1 MTLWCFSDRRLKPT
15 VMQEQDLTPMM
26 RQYHAVKLET
36 PDALLLFRLGDF
48 YELFFEDAVTASREL
63 EITLTARNKEHGSP
77 VPMCGVPYH
86 AAEGYIARL
95 LRKGYKVAICD
106 QMEPPQ
112 KGVKLVK
119 RELTRIITP
128 GTVTDTNV
136 LAPGENNFLLAISD
150 SQDAGGQL
158 GCAFLDISTGEL
170 RASQF
175 TGPERWNRL
184 LVDVEHFSPREV
196 LFPEKLANTLGA
208 LNSGIAKT
216 PMDDWLF
223 DPDYA
228 GRVLRD
234 QFGTATLDGFGLAG
248 KLSAVGASGAIIHYV
263 KQTQKTTLEHITGLT
278 YSESAEYLML
288 DAATIRNLE
297 LFESSSGDAKDTLL
311 GVINRTRTSMGARL
325 LRSWLVRPSIDA
337 NEIELRLDAV
347 AELAASAVALEEART
362 SFDGMFDLERLLSKI
377 TIGTASPRELT
388 ALRASIAQLPAIAGV
403 LSRLKAARFTDLLTR
418 LDLLT
423 DLGELLSKSIS
434 DEPPFALA
442 DGGVIRD
449 GYHADLDEL
458 RSLSKD
464 SKTYLASLEAR
475 ERERTGI
482 GSLKVRFNR
491 VFGYYIEVSK
501 SNLHLVPK
509 DYDRKQTLVGA
520 ERFVTPELKE
530 YEEKILTAE
539 EKILEIEKN
548 LFQQIRSRIA
558 VEARRIR
565 QTATAIAEFDVLASF
580 AATAQRY
587 NYSRPQISA
596 NDEFVVRKGRHPVIE
611 ALAEEHRA
619 DRFVPN
625 DLFMNDST
633 DQILIVTGPNMGG
646 KSTFLRQNALQ
657 VILAQMGSFVPAQ
670 LMRFP
675 IIDRIFTRIGA
686 SDNLARGRS
695 TFMVE
700 MTETAIIL
708 NSATPK
714 SLIILDEIGR
724 GTATFDGLS
733 IAWAVIEHIQAN
745 LHAKTIFA
753 THYHELTELAD
764 LLPNIK
770 NFHVAVK
777 EAQNR
782 IVFLRTVEPGA
793 ADRSYGI
800 EVAKLAGI
808 PSPVTQRA
816 REILKKHEE
825 NEHQL
830 SDNLTVRARRKPKL
844 VINQLSLFTALEEEL
859 RNALREIDVD
869 AMTPLDALR
878 LLAEL
883 KKKL

>member
-1 MTLWCFSDRRLKPT
+1 
-15 VMQEQDLTPMM
+15 MQEQDLTPMM
-26 RQYHAVKLET
+26 RQYHAVKQET

-48 YELFFEDAVTASREL
+48 YELFFDDAVTASREL
-63 EITLTARNKEHGSP
+63 EITLTARNKERDNP

-86 AAEGYIARL
+86 AADGYIARL

-106 QMEPPQ
+106 QIEAPQ

-119 RELTRIITP
+119 REVTRVITP

-136 LAPGENNFLLAISD
+136 LSPGENNFLLAVVD
-150 SQDAGGQL
+150 GGEDL

-175 TGPERWNRL
+175 VGPDRWSRL
-184 LVDVEHFSPREV
+184 RLDVEHFSPREV
-196 LFPEKLANTLGA
+196 LFPERMKV
-208 LNSGIAKT
+208 GINGFDNGITKT
-216 PMDDWLF
+216 AIDDWLF
-223 DPDYA
+223 DVDYA
-228 GRVLRD
+228 SRVLRE

-248 KLSAVGASGAIIHYV
+248 KSAAIGAAGAMLHYV
-263 KQTQKTTLEHITGLT
+263 RQTQKTTLEHITSIN
-278 YSESAEYLML
+278 YSEAADYLML

-297 LFESSSGDAKDTLL
+297 MFESSAGDSKDALV
-311 GVINRTRTSMGARL
+311 GVINRTRTGMGARL
-325 LRSWLVRPSIDA
+325 LRNWMVRPSIDA
-337 NEIELRLDAV
+337 SEIEVRLDAV
-347 AELAASAVALEEART
+347 GELAASSVLLEET
-362 SFDGMFDLERLLSKI
+362 KSSFDGIFDLERLLSKI
-377 TIGTASPRELT
+377 TVGTAGPRELS
-388 ALRASIAQLPAIAGV
+388 ALRASIGRIPAIAGV
-403 LSRLKAARFTDLLTR
+403 LERLQAGRFNDLLHR
-418 LDLLT
+418 LDLLG
-423 DLGELLSKSIS
+423 DLGELLAKSIA
-434 DEPPFALA
+434 DDPPIAIT

-449 GYHADLDEL
+449 GYHAELDEL
-458 RSLSKD
+458 RSLSKN
-464 SKTYLASLEAR
+464 SKTYLASLEIR

-501 SNLHLVPK
+501 ANLHLAPK

-539 EKILEIEKN
+539 EKILEIERN
-548 LFQQIRSRIA
+548 LFQNIRSRIA
-558 VEARRIR
+558 DNSRRIR
-565 QTATAIAEFDVLASF
+565 QTASVIAEFDVLAGF
-580 AATAQRY
+580 AATAQRFGY
-587 NYSRPQISA
+587 TRPQIST
-596 NDEFVVRKGRHPVIE
+596 NSEFVISKGRHPVIE
-611 ALAEEHRA
+611 ALADEHRA

-625 DLFMNDST
+625 DLFMNDSA

-646 KSTFLRQNALQ
+646 KSTFLRQAALL
-657 VILAQMGSFVPAQ
+657 VIFAQMGSFVPAR

-675 IIDRIFTRIGA
+675 IVDRIFTRIGA
-686 SDNLARGRS
+686 SDNLTRGRS

-733 IAWAVIEHIQAN
+733 IAWAVIEHI
-745 LHAKTIFA
+745 HSHIKAKTIFA

-764 LLPNIK
+764 LISGIK
-770 NFHVAVK
+770 NYHVAVK

-782 IVFLRTVEPGA
+782 IVFLRTVEAGP

-800 EVAKLAGI
+800 DVAKLAGI
-808 PSPVTQRA
+808 PGPVTQRA

-830 SDNLTVRARRKPKL
+830 SDNLTVRARRKPKI
-844 VINQLSLFTALEEEL
+844 VVNQLSLFTALEEEL
-859 RNALREIDVD
+859 RNALREIEVD
-869 AMTPLDALR
+869 AITPLEALR

-883 KKKL
+883 KKKAIEKS

>member
-1 MTLWCFSDRRLKPT
+1 MN
-15 VMQEQDLTPMM
+15 EDLTPMM
-26 RQYHAVKLET
+26 RQYHAVKQEV

-48 YELFFEDAVTASREL
+48 YELFFDDAVTASREL
-63 EITLTARNKEHGSP
+63 EITLTARNKDREKP

-86 AAEGYIARL
+86 AADSYIARL

-106 QMEPPQ
+106 QMEAPQ

-119 RELTRIITP
+119 REVTRVITP

-136 LAPGENNFLLAISD
+136 LSPGENNFLLAISD
-150 SQDAGGQL
+150 QDGEL
-158 GCAFLDISTGEL
+158 GSAFLDVSTGAL
-170 RASQF
+170 LVSQF
-175 TGPERWNRL
+175 SGPERWNRL
-184 LVDVEHFSPREV
+184 LLDIEHFSPREV
-196 LFPEKLANTLGA
+196 LFPEKLKAELSHLDN
-208 LNSGIAKT
+208 GIAKT
-216 PMDDWLF
+216 PLDDWLF
-223 DPDYA
+223 DADYA
-228 GRVLRD
+228 ARILHD
-234 QFGTATLDGFGLAG
+234 QFGIATLDGFGLTG
-248 KLSAVGASGAIIHYV
+248 KAAAIGASGAMIHYV
-263 KQTQKTTLEHITGLT
+263 RQTQKTSLSHITGVT
-278 YSESAEYLML
+278 YSESANYLVL

-297 LFESSSGDAKDTLL
+297 LFEPSTPFGDNSKDSLL
-311 GVINRTRTSMGARL
+311 GAINRTRTGMGARL
-325 LRSWLVRPSIDA
+325 LRNWLVRPSIDST
-337 NEIELRLDAV
+337 EIELRFDAV
-347 AELAASAVALEEART
+347 GEVVGSTVLLEEARA
-362 SFDGMFDLERLLSKI
+362 SFEGLFDLERLLSKI
-377 TIGTASPRELT
+377 TVGTASPRELT
-388 ALRASIAQLPAIAGV
+388 ALRASIGRLPAVAAV
-403 LSRLKAARFTDLLTR
+403 LERMKSQRFGQLHR
-418 LDLLT
+418 QLDLLS
-423 DLGELLSKSIS
+423 DLGEFLTKSIS
-434 DEPPFALA
+434 DDPPFVLA
-442 DGGVIRD
+442 DGGVIRE

-458 RSLSKD
+458 RSLSKN

-475 ERERTGI
+475 ERNRTGI

-501 SNLHLVPK
+501 ANLHLVPK

-539 EKILEIEKN
+539 EKILEIEKT
-548 LFQQIRSRIA
+548 LFQEIRGRVA
-558 VEARRIR
+558 AEARRIR
-565 QTATAIAEFDVLASF
+565 QTAAVIAEYDVLAGF
-580 AATAQRY
+580 AATAQRFGY
-587 NYSRPQISA
+587 CRPQISN
-596 NDEFVVRKGRHPVIE
+596 NDEFIVRKGRHPVIE
-611 ALAEEHRA
+611 ALGEEHRA

-625 DLFMNDST
+625 DLFTNDSS

-646 KSTFLRQNALQ
+646 KSTFLRQNALL

-670 LMRFP
+670 MMRFP
-675 IIDRIFTRIGA
+675 IVDRIFTRIGA

-714 SLIILDEIGR
+714 SLVILDEIGR
-724 GTATFDGLS
+724 STATFDGLS

-745 LHAKTIFA
+745 LRAKTIFA

-764 LLPNIK
+764 LLPAIK

-777 EAQNR
+777 EAENR

-808 PSPVTQRA
+808 PGPVTQRA

-825 NEHQL
+825 TEHQL
-830 SDNLTVRARRKPKL
+830 SDNLTVRARRKPKI

-859 RNALREIDVD
+859 RNALREINVD
-869 AMTPLDALR
+869 TVTPLDALR
-878 LLAEL
+878 LLADL
-883 KKKL
+883 KKKAE

>member
-1 MTLWCFSDRRLKPT
+1 MHD
-15 VMQEQDLTPMM
+15 DLTPMM
-26 RQYHAVKLET
+26 RQYHAVKQET

-63 EITLTARNKEHGSP
+63 EITLTARNKEREKP

-86 AAEGYIARL
+86 AADGYIARL

-119 RELTRIITP
+119 REVTRIITP

-136 LAPGENNFLLAISD
+136 LAPGENNFMLAVTD
-150 SQDAGGQL
+150 DGEHL

-175 TGPERWNRL
+175 SGADRWSRL
-184 LVDVEHFSPREV
+184 LLDIEHFSPREI
-196 LFPEKLANTLGA
+196 LFPEKMKETTGRLDRAISRT
-208 LNSGIAKT
+208 S
-216 PMDDWLF
+216 MEDWLF
-223 DPDYA
+223 DADYA
-228 GRVLRD
+228 SRVLQE

-248 KLSAVGASGAIIHYV
+248 KSAAIGASGALIHYV
-263 KQTQKTTLEHITGLT
+263 RQTQKTSLEHITGIT
-278 YSESAEYLML
+278 YSETANYLLL

-297 LFESSSGDAKDTLL
+297 LFESSAGDTKDTLL
-311 GVINRTRTSMGARL
+311 GVINRTRTGMGARL
-325 LRSWLVRPSIDA
+325 LRHWLVRPSIDPA
-337 NEIELRLDAV
+337 EIESRLDAV
-347 AELAASAVALEEART
+347 GELASSAMHLEESRA
-362 SFDGMFDLERLLSKI
+362 SFEGIFDLERLLGKI
-377 TIGTASPRELT
+377 TVGTAGPRELLS
-388 ALRASIAQLPAIAGV
+388 LRGSITHLPAIAAALG
-403 LSRLKAARFTDLLTR
+403 RLKAPRFADLLGR
-418 LDLLT
+418 LDLLA
-423 DLGELLSKSIS
+423 DLGDLLNRSIS
-434 DEPPFALA
+434 DEPPIALA

-449 GYHADLDEL
+449 GYRPDLDEL
-458 RSLSKD
+458 RSLSKH
-464 SKTYLASLEAR
+464 SKTYLAAVETR

-482 GSLKVRFNR
+482 NSLKVRFNR
-491 VFGYYIEVSK
+491 VFGYYIEISK
-501 SNLHLVPK
+501 ANLHLVPK

-520 ERFVTPELKE
+520 ERFTTPELKE

-539 EKILEIEKN
+539 EKILEIEKT
-548 LFQQIRSRIA
+548 LFQEIRGRIA
-558 VEARRIR
+558 DEARRVR
-565 QTATAIAEFDVLASF
+565 QAAAVVSEFDVLASF
-580 AATAQRY
+580 AAAAQRFGY
-587 NYSRPQISA
+587 IRPQIA
-596 NDEFVVRKGRHPVIE
+596 HNDEFLIRKGRHPVIE
-611 ALAEEHRA
+611 ALAEDHRA

-646 KSTFLRQNALQ
+646 KSTFLRQNALL
-657 VILAQMGSFVPAQ
+657 VILAQTGSFVPAQ

-675 IIDRIFTRIGA
+675 IVDRIFTRIGA
-686 SDNLARGRS
+686 SDNLSRGRS

-733 IAWAVIEHIQAN
+733 IAWAVIEHIQSRI
-745 LHAKTIFA
+745 HAKTIFA
-753 THYHELTELAD
+753 THYHELTELAE
-764 LLPNIK
+764 LLSSIK
-770 NFHVAVK
+770 NYHVTVK

-808 PSPVTQRA
+808 PAPVTTRA

-830 SDNLTVRARRKPKL
+830 SDNLTVRASRKPKI
-844 VINQLSLFTALEEEL
+844 VVNQMSLFTALEEEL
-859 RNALREIDVD
+859 RNAVRGLDLNG
-869 AMTPLDALR
+869 MTPLEALQF
-878 LLAEL
+878 LSEL
-883 KKKL
+883 KKKAE

>member
-1 MTLWCFSDRRLKPT
+1 MHD
-15 VMQEQDLTPMM
+15 DLTPMM
-26 RQYHAVKLET
+26 RQYHAVKQET

-48 YELFFEDAVTASREL
+48 YELFFDDAITASREL
-63 EITLTARNKEHGSP
+63 EITLTARNKERDNP
-77 VPMCGVPYH
+77 IPMCGVPYH
-86 AAEGYIARL
+86 AADSYIARL

-106 QMEPPQ
+106 QMEAPQ

-119 RELTRIITP
+119 REVTRIITP

-136 LAPGENNFLLAISD
+136 LSPGVNNFLLALTERSD
-150 SQDAGGQL
+150 GNGEL
-158 GCAFLDISTGEL
+158 GCALLDISTGEL
-170 RASQF
+170 RAAQF
-175 TGPERWNRL
+175 TGPDRWNRL
-184 LVDVEHFSPREV
+184 LLDIEHFSPREV
-196 LFPEKLANTLGA
+196 LFPEKLKDGLGR
-208 LNSGIAKT
+208 LDTGIAKT

-228 GRVLRD
+228 GRVLRE
-234 QFGTATLDGFGLAG
+234 QFGTATLDGFGLGEKSTAI
-248 KLSAVGASGAIIHYV
+248 AASGALIHYV
-263 KQTQKTTLEHITGLT
+263 RQTQKTTLEHITGLS
-278 YSESAEYLML
+278 YSELADYLML

-297 LFESSSGDAKDTLL
+297 LLESSSGDTKDTLL
-311 GVINRTRTSMGARL
+311 GVINRTRTGMGARL
-325 LRSWLVRPSIDA
+325 LRSWLVRPSIDIP
-337 NEIELRLDAV
+337 EIESRLDAV
-347 AELAASAVALEEART
+347 AELAASPFTLDESRT
-362 SFDGMFDLERLLSKI
+362 SFDGIFDLERLLSKI
-377 TIGTASPRELT
+377 TIGTAGPRELA
-388 ALRASIAQLPAIAGV
+388 ALRASILRLTAIAAA
-403 LSRLKAARFTDLLTR
+403 LTRLKAPRFTELLDRFDLLA
-418 LDLLT
+418 DV
-423 DLGELLSKSIS
+423 GELLTKSIT
-434 DEPPFALA
+434 DEPPFVLA

-449 GYHADLDEL
+449 GYHSELDEL
-458 RSLSKD
+458 RSLSKN
-464 SKTYLASLEAR
+464 SKTYLASVEAR

-482 GSLKVRFNR
+482 GSLKVRFNK
-491 VFGYYIEVSK
+491 VFGYYIEISK
-501 SNLHLVPK
+501 ANLRLVPR

-539 EKILEIEKN
+539 EKMLEIEKN
-548 LFQQIRSRIA
+548 LFLQIRNRIA
-558 VEARRIR
+558 EEARRIR
-565 QTATAIAEFDVLASF
+565 QTAAAIAEFDVLASF
-580 AATAQRY
+580 AATAQKF
-587 NYSRPQISA
+587 NYSRPEVSRS
-596 NDEFVVRKGRHPVIE
+596 DEFVIRKGRHPVIE

-646 KSTFLRQNALQ
+646 KSTFLRQSALLI
-657 VILAQMGSFVPAQ
+657 ILAQMGSFVPAQ

-675 IIDRIFTRIGA
+675 VVDRIFTRIGA

-745 LHAKTIFA
+745 IRAKTIFA

-764 LLPNIK
+764 LLPGIK

-808 PSPVTQRA
+808 PAPVTHRA

-825 NEHQL
+825 TEHQL
-830 SDNLTVRARRKPKL
+830 SDNLTVRARRKPKI

-859 RNALREIDVD
+859 RNALREINVD
-869 AMTPLDALR
+869 TVTPLEALR
-878 LLAEL
+878 LLADL
-883 KKKL
+883 KKKAE

>member
-1 MTLWCFSDRRLKPT
+1 
-15 VMQEQDLTPMM
+15 MM
-26 RQYHAVKLET
+26 RQYHAVKQET

-63 EITLTARNKEHGSP
+63 EITLTARNKERDNP

-86 AAEGYIARL
+86 AADGYIARL

-106 QMEPPQ
+106 QVEAPQ

-119 RELTRIITP
+119 REVTRVITP
-128 GTVTDTNV
+128 GTITDTNV
-136 LAPGENNFLLAISD
+136 LSAGQNNFLLAIND
-150 SQDAGGQL
+150 RDDQL
-158 GCAFLDISTGEL
+158 GFAFLDISTGEL

-175 TGPERWNRL
+175 RGPERWNKL
-184 LVDVEHFSPREV
+184 FLDVEHFSPTEV
-196 LFPEKLANTLGA
+196 LFPEKLKDQVHR
-208 LNSGIAKT
+208 LNGIART
-216 PMDDWLF
+216 PLEDWLF
-223 DPDYA
+223 DVDYA
-228 GRVLRD
+228 SRLLGD
-234 QFGTATLDGFGLAG
+234 QLGTATLDGFGLRDRDA
-248 KLSAVGASGAIIHYV
+248 AIGACGAIIHYV
-263 KQTQKTTLEHITGLT
+263 RQTQKTTLEHINSLS
-278 YSESAEYLML
+278 YSESADYLVL

-297 LFESSSGDAKDTLL
+297 LLEATDGESKDTLL
-311 GVINRTRTSMGARL
+311 RVINRTSTSMGARL
-325 LRSWLVRPSIDA
+325 LRNWMVRPSINA
-337 NEIELRLDAV
+337 NEIESRLDAV
-347 AELAASAVALEEART
+347 EELCRSAMVLEKTRT
-362 SFDGMFDLERLLSKI
+362 SFEGMFDLERLLGKI
-377 TIGTASPRELT
+377 TIGTASPRELIS
-388 ALRASIAQLPAIAGV
+388 LRGSISRLPAIAKA
-403 LSRLKAARFTDLLTR
+403 LDDLKASRFAALR
-418 LDLLT
+418 SGLDLLE
-423 DLGELLSKSIS
+423 DLSDLLSKAIS
-434 DEPPFALA
+434 DDPPFAMA

-449 GYHADLDEL
+449 GYNVELDEL
-458 RSLSKD
+458 RSLSRD
-464 SKTYLASLEAR
+464 SKGYLAAVETR
-475 ERERTGI
+475 ERDRTGI
-482 GSLKVRFNR
+482 ASLKVRFNR

-501 SNLHLVPK
+501 TNLHLVPK

-530 YEEKILTAE
+530 YEEKSLTAE
-539 EKILEIEKN
+539 EKMLEIEKT
-548 LFQQIRSRIA
+548 LFQQVRNRIA
-558 VEARRIR
+558 EQARRIR
-565 QTATAIAEFDVLASF
+565 QTASVVAEFDVLAGF
-580 AATAQRY
+580 AATAQRFG
-587 NYSRPQISA
+587 YSRPQLST
-596 NDEFVVRKGRHPVIE
+596 NDELLVRKGRHPVIE

-625 DLFMNDST
+625 DLFMNDTS

-646 KSTFLRQNALQ
+646 KSTFLRQNALL

-670 LMRFP
+670 LFRFP

-708 NSATPK
+708 NSATPR

-745 LHAKTIFA
+745 IRAKTVFA

-764 LLPNIK
+764 LLTGIRNY
-770 NFHVAVK
+770 HVAVK

-782 IVFLRTVEPGA
+782 IIFLRTVEPGA

-808 PSPVTQRA
+808 PGGVTRRA

-830 SDNLTVRARRKPKL
+830 SDNLTVRAGRKPRI
-844 VINQLSLFTALEEEL
+844 VVNQLSLFSAIEEEL
-859 RNALREIDVD
+859 RSLLRETDLD
-869 AMTPLDALR
+869 SMTPLEALK

-883 KKKL
+883 KKKASE

>member
-1 MTLWCFSDRRLKPT
+1 MSD
-15 VMQEQDLTPMM
+15 QDLTPMM
-26 RQYHAVKLET
+26 RQYHAVKQET

-63 EITLTARNKEHGSP
+63 EITLTARNKERDNP

-86 AAEGYIARL
+86 AADGYIARL

-106 QMEPPQ
+106 QVEAPQ

-119 RELTRIITP
+119 REVTRVITP
-128 GTVTDTNV
+128 GTVTDTNI
-136 LAPGENNFLLAISD
+136 LSAGQNNFLLAINEGD
-150 SQDAGGQL
+150 DQL

-175 TGPERWNRL
+175 SGADRWNKL
-184 LVDVEHFSPREV
+184 LLDVEHFSPAEV
-196 LFPEKLANTLGA
+196 LFPEKLREPVKKLDD
-208 LNSGIAKT
+208 IAKT
-216 PMDDWLF
+216 PMEDWLF
-223 DPDYA
+223 DVDYA
-228 GRVLRD
+228 SRVLRE
-234 QFGTATLDGFGLAG
+234 QLGTSTLDGFGLSG
-248 KLSAVGASGAIIHYV
+248 KTAAIGASGAMIHYV
-263 KQTQKTTLEHITGLT
+263 KQTQKTTLEHITGLS
-278 YSESAEYLML
+278 YSESADYLVL

-297 LFESSSGDAKDTLL
+297 LLESSAGDSKDTLL
-311 GVINRTRTSMGARL
+311 SVINRTATSMGARL
-325 LRSWLVRPSIDA
+325 LRNWLVRPSIDA
-337 NEIELRLDAV
+337 KEIESRFDAV
-347 AELAASAVALEEART
+347 EELSRSAILLEQTRT
-362 SFDGMFDLERLLSKI
+362 SFESMFDVERLLGKI

-388 ALRASIAQLPAIAGV
+388 SLRTSIGRLPAIAKA
-403 LSRLKAARFTDLLTR
+403 LETLKAARFAALRSR
-418 LDLLT
+418 LDLLE
-423 DLGELLSKSIS
+423 DLHDLLNKAIS
-434 DEPPFALA
+434 DDPPFVLA

-449 GYHADLDEL
+449 GYHAELDEL
-458 RSLSKD
+458 RSLSRN
-464 SKTYLASLEAR
+464 SKSVLAAIETR

-491 VFGYYIEVSK
+491 VFGYYIEISK
-501 SNLHLVPK
+501 SNLHLAPK

-539 EKILEIEKN
+539 EKMLEIEKT
-548 LFQQIRSRIA
+548 LFQQIRNRIA
-558 VEARRIR
+558 EESRRIR
-565 QTATAIAEFDVLASF
+565 QTAAVVAEFDVLTGFAS
-580 AATAQRY
+580 AAQRFG
-587 NYSRPQISA
+587 YSRPQLAA

-625 DLFMNDST
+625 DLFMNDTS

-646 KSTFLRQNALQ
+646 KSTFLRQNALLA
-657 VILAQMGSFVPAQ
+657 ILAQMGSFVPAQ
-670 LMRFP
+670 LLRLP

-708 NSATPK
+708 NSASPR

-733 IAWAVIEHIQAN
+733 IAWAVIEHIQSN
-745 LHAKTIFA
+745 IKAKTIFA
-753 THYHELTELAD
+753 THYHELTELED
-764 LLPNIK
+764 LLPGIK
-770 NFHVAVK
+770 NYHVTVK

-782 IVFLRTVEPGA
+782 IIFLRTVEAGA

-808 PSPVTQRA
+808 PGGVTRRA

-825 NEHQL
+825 NEHEL
-830 SDNLTVRARRKPKL
+830 SDNLTVRAGRKPRI
-844 VINQLSLFTALEEEL
+844 VVNQLSLFTALEEEL
-859 RNALREIDVD
+859 RSSLRAIDLD
-869 AMTPLDALR
+869 SMTPLEALK
-878 LLAEL
+878 LLSEL
-883 KKKL
+883 KKKAGN

>member
-1 MTLWCFSDRRLKPT
+1 
-15 VMQEQDLTPMM
+15 MM
-26 RQYHAVKLET
+26 RQYRAVKQET
-36 PDALLLFRLGDF
+36 ADALLLFRLGDF
-48 YELFFEDAVTASREL
+48 YELFFDDAITASREL
-63 EITLTARNKEHGSP
+63 EITLTARNKDRENP

-86 AAEGYIARL
+86 AADGYIARL

-106 QMEPPQ
+106 QMEAPQ

-119 RELTRIITP
+119 REVTRVITP
-128 GTVTDTNV
+128 GTITDTNV
-136 LAPGENNFLLAISD
+136 LSPGENNFLLAISD
-150 SQDAGGQL
+150 HDGQL

-170 RASQF
+170 RVSQF
-175 TGPERWNRL
+175 GGPERWNRL
-184 LVDVEHFSPREV
+184 LLDVEHFSPREMV
-196 LFPEKLANTLGA
+196 FPEKLKEEIPRLDN
-208 LNSGIAKT
+208 GIAKT

-223 DPDYA
+223 DADYA
-228 GRVLRD
+228 ARILHE

-248 KLSAVGASGAIIHYV
+248 KSAAIGASGAMIHYV
-263 KQTQKTTLEHITGLT
+263 RQTQKTSLGHITGLSF
-278 YSESAEYLML
+278 SEAADYLVL

-297 LFESSSGDAKDTLL
+297 LFEPSSPPIPSIGLSVSTKDSLL
-311 GVINRTRTSMGARL
+311 GVINRTRTGMGARL
-325 LRSWLVRPSIDA
+325 LRSWLVRPSIDPA
-337 NEIELRLDAV
+337 EIESRLDAV
-347 AELAASAVALEEART
+347 GEIVGSAVLVEEARS
-362 SFDGMFDLERLLSKI
+362 SFEGLFDLERLLSKI
-377 TIGTASPRELT
+377 TVGTAGPRELT
-388 ALRASIAQLPAIAGV
+388 ALRASIGRLPGIAGV
-403 LSRLKAARFTDLLTR
+403 LTRLKSARFIQLEKN
-418 LDLLT
+418 LDLLS
-423 DLGELLSKSIS
+423 DLGELLDKAIS
-434 DEPPFALA
+434 NDPPFALA
-442 DGGVIRD
+442 DGGVIREN
-449 GYHADLDEL
+449 YNSELDEL
-458 RSLSKD
+458 RSLSKN
-464 SKTYLASLEAR
+464 SKSYLAAVEAR

-482 GSLKVRFNR
+482 ASLKVRFNR

-501 SNLHLVPK
+501 ANLHLIPK

-548 LFQQIRSRIA
+548 LFQEIRNNIA
-558 VEARRIR
+558 GQAKRIR
-565 QTATAIAEFDVLASF
+565 QTAAVIAEFDVLAGF
-580 AATAQRY
+580 ATTAQRFA
-587 NYSRPQISA
+587 YSRPQISN
-596 NDEFVVRKGRHPVIE
+596 NDEFVIRKGRHPVIE

-646 KSTFLRQNALQ
+646 KSTFLRQNALL

-675 IIDRIFTRIGA
+675 IVDRIFTRIGA

-708 NSATPK
+708 NSATPR

-733 IAWAVIEHIQAN
+733 LAWAVIEHVQAQ
-745 LHAKTIFA
+745 LHVKTIFA

-764 LLPNIK
+764 LLSGIK
-770 NFHVAVK
+770 NYHVAVK
-777 EAQNR
+777 ESQNR
-782 IVFLRTVEPGA
+782 IIFLRTVESGP

-808 PSPVTQRA
+808 PGTVTQRA

-830 SDNLTVRARRKPKL
+830 SDNLTVRSRRKPKII
-844 VINQLSLFTALEEEL
+844 VNQLSLFTALEEEL
-859 RNALREIDVD
+859 RNDLRQVDVENLTPLEALRV
-869 AMTPLDALR
+869 
-878 LLAEL
+878 LAEL
-883 KKKL
+883 KKKAT

>member
-1 MTLWCFSDRRLKPT
+1 
-15 VMQEQDLTPMM
+15 MQDQDLTPMM
-26 RQYHAVKLET
+26 RQYHAVKQET
-36 PDALLLFRLGDF
+36 PDALLFFRLGDF
-48 YELFFEDAVTASREL
+48 YELFFDDAVTASREL
-63 EITLTARNKEHGSP
+63 EITLTARNKERDNP

-86 AAEGYIARL
+86 AADGYIARL

-106 QMEPPQ
+106 QMEAPQ

-119 RELTRIITP
+119 REVTRVITP

-136 LAPGENNFLLAISD
+136 LSPGENNFLLAITDSD
-150 SQDAGGQL
+150 EQL

-170 RASQF
+170 RAAQF
-175 TGPERWNRL
+175 PGPDRWARL
-184 LVDVEHFSPREV
+184 LLDVEHFSPREV
-196 LFPEKLANTLGA
+196 LFPEKLKEDVSRLDG
-208 LNSGIAKT
+208 GIAKT

-223 DPDYA
+223 DNDYA
-228 GRVLRD
+228 SRVLRE

-248 KLSAVGASGAIIHYV
+248 KSAAVGASGAMIHYV
-263 KQTQKTTLEHITGLT
+263 RQTQKTTLDHITGLS
-278 YSESAEYLML
+278 YSESADYLVL

-297 LFESSSGDAKDTLL
+297 LFESASGDTKDTLL
-311 GVINRTRTSMGARL
+311 GVINRTRTGMGARL
-325 LRSWLVRPSIDA
+325 LRNWLVRPSVA
-337 NEIELRLDAV
+337 QNEIESRLDAV
-347 AELAASAVALEEART
+347 GELSASAVSLEETRT
-362 SFDGMFDLERLLSKI
+362 SYEGMFDLERLLSKI
-377 TIGTASPRELT
+377 TVGTASPRELT
-388 ALRASIAQLPAIAGV
+388 ALRASIGRLPAIAAALG
-403 LSRLKAARFTDLLTR
+403 RLKMVRFADLLR
-418 LDLLT
+418 HLDLLT
-423 DLGELLSKSIS
+423 DLADLLNKSIS
-434 DEPPFALA
+434 DEPPLVLA

-449 GYHADLDEL
+449 AYHAELDEL
-458 RSLSKD
+458 RSMSKN
-464 SKTYLASLEAR
+464 SKTYLAAVESR

-491 VFGYYIEVSK
+491 VFGYYIEISK

-539 EKILEIEKN
+539 EKMLEIEKN
-548 LFQQIRSRIA
+548 LFQQIRNRIA

-565 QTATAIAEFDVLASF
+565 QTASVIAEFDVLASF
-580 AATAQRY
+580 AATAQRFA
-587 NYSRPQISA
+587 YSRPQVSTS
-596 NDEFVVRKGRHPVIE
+596 DEFMISKGRHPVIE
-611 ALAEEHRA
+611 SLAEEHRA

-625 DLFMNDST
+625 DLFMNDSS

-646 KSTFLRQNALQ
+646 KSTFLRQNALL

-675 IIDRIFTRIGA
+675 VVDRIFTRIGA

-708 NSATPK
+708 NSATPR
-714 SLIILDEIGR
+714 SFIILDEIGR

-733 IAWAVIEHIQAN
+733 LAWAVIEHIQSN
-745 LHAKTIFA
+745 IHAKTIFA
-753 THYHELTELAD
+753 THYHELTELAE
-764 LLPNIK
+764 LLSGIRNY
-770 NFHVAVK
+770 HVTVK

-782 IVFLRTVEPGA
+782 IIFLRTVEAGA

-808 PSPVTQRA
+808 PGPVTQRA

-830 SDNLTVRARRKPKL
+830 SDNLTVRARRKPNI

-859 RNALREIDVD
+859 RNALRGIDVD
-869 AMTPLDALR
+869 SITPLEALK
-878 LLAEL
+878 LLADL
-883 KKKL
+883 KRKADNAG

>member
-1 MTLWCFSDRRLKPT
+1 MLILRCQRQTL
-15 VMQEQDLTPMM
+15 MQDHDLTPMM
-26 RQYHAVKLET
+26 RQYHAVKQET

-48 YELFFEDAVTASREL
+48 YELFFDDAVTASREL
-63 EITLTARNKEHGSP
+63 EITLTARNKERDKP
-77 VPMCGVPYH
+77 IPMCGVPYH
-86 AAEGYIARL
+86 AADSYIARL

-106 QMEPPQ
+106 QMEAPQ

-119 RELTRIITP
+119 REVTRIITP
-128 GTVTDTNV
+128 GTVTDTNI
-136 LAPGENNFLLAISD
+136 LPAGENNFLLALTD
-150 SQDAGGQL
+150 RPDGNGEL

-175 TGPERWNRL
+175 AGPDRWNRL
-184 LVDVEHFSPREV
+184 LLDIEHFSPREV
-196 LFPEKLANTLGA
+196 LFPEKLKDGLSRLDN
-208 LNSGIAKT
+208 GIAKT

-223 DPDYA
+223 DSDYA
-228 GRVLRD
+228 GRVLRE
-234 QFGTATLDGFGLAG
+234 QFGTATLDGFGLAE
-248 KLSAVGASGAIIHYV
+248 KSAAIGASGALIHYV
-263 KQTQKTTLEHITGLT
+263 RQTQKTTLEHITGLS
-278 YSESAEYLML
+278 YSEAANYLML

-297 LFESSSGDAKDTLL
+297 LFESSSGDTKDTLL
-311 GVINRTRTSMGARL
+311 GVINRTRTGMGARL
-325 LRSWLVRPSIDA
+325 LRSWLVRPSIDIL
-337 NEIELRLDAV
+337 EIESRLDAV
-347 AELAASAVALEEART
+347 AELAASPFTLEESRT

-377 TIGTASPRELT
+377 TIGTAGPRELA
-388 ALRASIAQLPAIAGV
+388 ALRASISRLPAIA
-403 LSRLKAARFTDLLTR
+403 AALTRVKTQRFTDLLDR
-418 LDLLT
+418 LDLLA
-423 DLGELLSKSIS
+423 DVSELLIQSIS
-434 DEPPFALA
+434 DEPPFVLA
-442 DGGVIRD
+442 DGGVIRE
-449 GYHADLDEL
+449 GYHHELDEL
-458 RSLSKD
+458 RSLSKN
-464 SKTYLASLEAR
+464 SKTYLASVEAR

-482 GSLKVRFNR
+482 GSLKVRFNK
-491 VFGYYIEVSK
+491 VFGYYIEISK
-501 SNLHLVPK
+501 ANLHLVPN

-530 YEEKILTAE
+530 YEERILTAE
-539 EKILEIEKN
+539 EKMLEIEKN
-548 LFQQIRSRIA
+548 LFLQIRNRIA
-558 VEARRIR
+558 EEARRIR
-565 QTATAIAEFDVLASF
+565 QTAAAIAEFDVLASF
-580 AATAQRY
+580 AATAQKF
-587 NYSRPQISA
+587 NYSRPQVSRS
-596 NDEFVVRKGRHPVIE
+596 DEFVIRKGRHPVIE
-611 ALAEEHRA
+611 ALGEEHRA

-646 KSTFLRQNALQ
+646 KSTFLRQSALLI
-657 VILAQMGSFVPAQ
+657 ILAQMGSFVPAQ

-675 IIDRIFTRIGA
+675 VVDRIFTRIGA

-745 LHAKTIFA
+745 LRAKTIFA

-764 LLPNIK
+764 LLPGIK

-782 IVFLRTVEPGA
+782 IVFLRTVEAGA

-808 PSPVTQRA
+808 PAPVTQRA

-825 NEHQL
+825 TEHQL
-830 SDNLTVRARRKPKL
+830 SDNLTVRARRKPKI

-859 RNALREIDVD
+859 RNALREINVD
-869 AMTPLDALR
+869 TVTPLDALR
-878 LLAEL
+878 LLADL
-883 KKKL
+883 KKKAE